1 MPVGIPRGNATGENK
16 MQLKSMRSLI
26 YTIVAVL
33 CFQPI
38 AAGGV
43 IFTGSGL
50 NSMNGNNPIAGSVEF
65 EVSANALIVTITN
78 TAMSDVEVPSDVLTG
93 AFWSM
98 DIGASSLTRTSGLL
112 VAGST
117 VFYDADGQPAGGVIG
132 GEWAYKSGLS
142 YHGASYGIS
151 SSGLGLFGPGDVFP
165 GPDLAPPPNPDGL
178 NYGLLSAGDNS
189 ATGNGGV
196 TGSGG
201 LIKNAVVFTLTGL
214 PGNFTLDSISNV
226 YLQYGTDLSEPRL
239 TTVPEPGT
247 VALLGLAGLVLLG
260 RRFR

>member
-1 MPVGIPRGNATGENK
+1 
-16 MQLKSMRSLI
+16 MQLKSLRSFI
-26 YTIVAVL
+26 CTIAAGL
-33 CFQPI
+33 CFQS
-38 AAGGV
+38 AASASV

-50 NSMNGNNPIAGSVEF
+50 NPMNGNNPIAGSVEF

-78 TAMSDVEVPSDVLTG
+78 TAMSDVGVPSDVLTG

-112 VAGST
+112 GAGSS

-142 YHGASYGIS
+142 YHGAAYGIS

-165 GPDLAPPPNPDGL
+165 GTDLAPPPNPDGL
-178 NYGLLSAGDNS
+178 NYGLLSAGDNTG
-189 ATGNGGV
+189 TGNGGI

-201 LIKNAVVFTLTGL
+201 LIKNSVVFTLTGL